1 MIVAALWIALASS
14 GPAPG
19 GSSDPAPD
27 GPVAAEPVAAAEID
41 VADRVVVV
49 RNPDPDLDARLAA
62 ELRFLGFVAEV
73 VDVPVPRDVAALHD
87 LARVHDA
94 AAAIAIHDGGDRVTV
109 WIGDRVTGKS
119 VARALE
125 PTQPD
130 RPREIAVRTVELLRA
145 SLVELQHVPPVPE
158 AEVASSPTIE
168 RTLSARVRARLVV
181 AAMGAVGGAPGGLGV
196 MGHVRASV
204 RYAPHRHVGVV
215 LSGTAPLHAAEVRG
229 PEGRADVRTGW
240 IGLGPWFGVRRR
252 DAWVL
257 PDLALGVGPAF
268 VDMRGHAAAGRR
280 SADVRVVDA
289 MFEATAGLDVV
300 LSRRI
305 RLRLEASAG
314 MCARTVRVRFSDR
327 AVATWC
333 RPHALAAI
341 GLGVV
346 AW

>member
-1 MIVAALWIALASS
+1 VIVAALWIALASS
-14 GPAPG
+14 GPAP
-19 GSSDPAPD
+19 D
-27 GPVAAEPVAAAEID
+27 GLVAAEPIAAAEID
-41 VADRVVVV
+41 VGDRVVLV
-49 RNPDPDLDARLAA
+49 RNPDPDLDARLVA
-62 ELRFLGFVAEV
+62 ELRFLGFVADV

-94 AAAIAIHDGGDRVTV
+94 AAAIAVHDGGDRVTV

-168 RTLSARVRARLVV
+168 RTLSARVRARIFV

-196 MGHVRASV
+196 MGHVRAAV

-257 PDLALGVGPAF
+257 PDLSLGVGPAF
-268 VDMRGHAAAGRR
+268 VDMRGHAAVGRS
-280 SADVRVVDA
+280 SAHVRVVDA

-314 MCARTVRVRFSDR
+314 TCARTVRVRFSDR
-327 AVATWC
+327 PVATWC

>member
-1 MIVAALWIALASS
+1 MSIAALLWIALASS
-14 GPAPG
+14 GP
-19 GSSDPAPD
+19 PAD
-27 GPVAAEPVAAAEID
+27 GVVAAEPVAAEVD
-41 VADRVVVV
+41 VGDRVVVV
-49 RNPDPDLDARLAA
+49 RNPDPDLDARLLA
-62 ELRFLGFVAEV
+62 ELRFLGFTSEV

-119 VARALE
+119 VARALD

-130 RPREIAVRTVELLRA
+130 RAREIAVRTVELLRA
-145 SLVELQHVPPVPE
+145 SLVELQHVPAAPE

-168 RTLSARVRARLVV
+168 RTLSALVRARLVI
-181 AAMGAVGGAPGGLGV
+181 AAMGAAGGAPGGLGV
-196 MGHVRASV
+196 MGHVRAAV

-229 PEGRADVRTGW
+229 PEGRADVYAGW
-240 IGLGPWFGVRRR
+240 IGLGPWFGLRRR
-252 DAWVL
+252 DARAL
-257 PDLALGVGPAF
+257 PDLSLAVGPAF
-268 VDMRGHAAAGRR
+268 VDMRGHAAAGRT
-280 SADVRVVDA
+280 SAHARVVDA

-314 MCARTVRVRFSDR
+314 TCARTVRVRFSDR
-327 AVATWC
+327 PVATWC
-333 RPHALAAI
+333 RPHALGAI

>member
-1 MIVAALWIALASS
+1 VIVAALWIALASS

-94 AAAIAIHDGGDRVTV
+94 AAAIAIHEGGASV